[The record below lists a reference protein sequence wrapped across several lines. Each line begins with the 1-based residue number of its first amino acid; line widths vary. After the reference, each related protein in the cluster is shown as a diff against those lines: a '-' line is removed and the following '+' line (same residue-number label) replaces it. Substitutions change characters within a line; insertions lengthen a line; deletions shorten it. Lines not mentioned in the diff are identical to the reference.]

1 MIDSAKAAPKNQ
13 KNYSTKQYISVF
25 ALVWVS
31 AVYGAFMVVSHNGN
45 LNIMNCQNKVNRFSS
60 AQMKALFNPCKFLL
74 SLVYALLQS
83 CGNELRWI
91 FIHVY
96 NESFIMAI
104 AKVVEV
110 NSSST
115 KSFEDAIQTGIQ
127 KVTETIKNVQ
137 GAWINEQKVVIKENK
152 ITEYR
157 VNLKISFLVD

>member
-1 MIDSAKAAPKNQ
+1 
-13 KNYSTKQYISVF
+13 
-25 ALVWVS
+25 
-31 AVYGAFMVVSHNGN
+31 
-45 LNIMNCQNKVNRFSS
+45 
-60 AQMKALFNPCKFLL
+60 
-74 SLVYALLQS
+74 
-83 CGNELRWI
+83 
-91 FIHVY
+91 
-96 NESFIMAI
+96 MAI

-152 ITEYR
+152 IIEYR

>member
-1 MIDSAKAAPKNQ
+1 
-13 KNYSTKQYISVF
+13 
-25 ALVWVS
+25 
-31 AVYGAFMVVSHNGN
+31 
-45 LNIMNCQNKVNRFSS
+45 
-60 AQMKALFNPCKFLL
+60 
-74 SLVYALLQS
+74 
-83 CGNELRWI
+83 
-91 FIHVY
+91 
-96 NESFIMAI
+96 MAI

-157 VNLKISFLVD
+157 VNLKIRWCIKKYAKKKQVEF